1 MHNLPPEDAL
11 EVQIGHLLRRRG
23 LKLVA
28 AESCTGGL
36 IGHLL
41 TNVPGS
47 SDYFLGS
54 IVSYANEAKEQW
66 LGVRRET
73 LLQHGAVSEAAVIEM
88 ARGARQRMSGAFPMD
103 ALVGISV
110 SGIAGP
116 GGGTPE
122 KPVGLVW
129 IGLSAPDVE
138 QAWNFVWD
146 GDRIANKE
154 ISAQQALRLLINY
167 LQGEDAP

>member
-11 EVQIGHLLRRRG
+11 EIQVGHWLRRRG

-54 IVSYANEAKEQW
+54 IASYANEAKEQW

-73 LLQHGAVSEAAVIEM
+73 LIEHGAVSEATVIEM
-88 ARGARQRMSGAFPMD
+88 ARGARQRMAGAFPMD
-103 ALVGISV
+103 SLVGVSV

-129 IGLSAPDVE
+129 IGLSAPELDR
-138 QAWNFVWD
+138 AWKFLWD
-146 GDRIANKE
+146 GDRIENKE
-154 ISAQQALRLLINY
+154 ISAQQALKLLLDY
-167 LQGEDAP
+167 LQGKVL